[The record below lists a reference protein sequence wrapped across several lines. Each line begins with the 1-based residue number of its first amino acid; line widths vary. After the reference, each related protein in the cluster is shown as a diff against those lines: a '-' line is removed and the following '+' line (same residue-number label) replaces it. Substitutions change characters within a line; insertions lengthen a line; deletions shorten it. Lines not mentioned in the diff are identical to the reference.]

1 MAEPLLLVAALSALS
16 LAMTALFD
24 LLAGRR
30 SWPRK
35 VAWALLVVGLPVI
48 GPVLYYL
55 HAPHERPLPPAR
67 SSRAHPGRRDQERA
81 AAAPAPDEPEG
92 ADDRAAN
99 VDAVDRD
106 HAQPSPRP

>member
-35 VAWALLVVGLPVI
+35 AAWALLVVGLPVI

-55 HAPHERPLPPAR
+55 YAPHEGPPPPAR

-81 AAAPAPDEPEG
+81 AAAPDEPEP
-92 ADDRAAN
+92 ADDRAPN
-99 VDAVDRD
+99 VDLVDRD
-106 HAQPSPRP
+106 HAQPPPRP